1 MHYERLDEPVE
12 MIVHFAT
19 DGARP
24 LRFLW
29 HGRAH
34 RVEAVR
40 GRWITL
46 EGARRTY
53 HYAVEAGGIGNCELT
68 FDLPTMSWRIHSVA
82 IEN

>member
-1 MHYERLDEPVE
+1 
-12 MIVHFAT
+12 
-19 DGARP
+19 
-24 LRFLW
+24 
-29 HGRAH
+29 
-34 RVEAVR
+34 
-40 GRWITL
+40 L